1 MTSAARS
8 EFKFV
13 DRGFKKT
20 LLLVP
25 GWASDV
31 RIFSRLDLKY
41 NYLFVSKI
49 RLSSFTED
57 AGQALEERALEK
69 VSLFGHSLGGF
80 LVRDFALAFPQKTEE
95 LFLAGI
101 RKRYGREEIQGVA
114 ERVKKNRAA
123 FLRRFYADC
132 FAEEDKEWLW
142 FKENLLKAYL
152 EEMRLE
158 GLLEGLDYLSKVS
171 MEPKD
176 LQDIKKLT
184 IYHGA
189 EDKIAPLKEASEI
202 AKGVPHARFIV
213 VPNAG
218 HMVFIYG

>member
-13 DRGFKKT
+13 DRGFEKN

-25 GWASDV
+25 GWASDA

-41 NYLFVSKI
+41 NYLLVSKM
-49 RLSSFTED
+49 RLSSFPED
-57 AGQALEERALEK
+57 AVQVLKERAFEK
-69 VSLFGHSLGGF
+69 VSIFGHSLGGF
-80 LVRDFALAFPQKTEE
+80 LAKDFLLSFPGNVDE
-95 LFLAGI
+95 LFLSGI
-101 RKRYGREEIQGVA
+101 RKCYTSEEIAGVA

-132 FAEEDKEWLW
+132 FAGEDEGWLW

-171 MEPKD
+171 MESKD
-176 LQDIKKLT
+176 FQGVKHLT

-189 EDKIAPLKEASEI
+189 EDKIASLKEASEI
-202 AKGVPHARFIV
+202 AKGLPSARFIV

-218 HMVFIYG
+218 HMAFIYG

>member
-13 DRGFKKT
+13 DRGFEKT

-41 NYLFVSKI
+41 NYLLVTKI
-49 RLSSFTED
+49 RPSCFTED

-80 LVRDFALAFPQKTEE
+80 LAKDFLLAFPRKVDE
-95 LFLAGI
+95 LFLSGI
-101 RKRYGREEIQGVA
+101 RKRYVREEIAGVA
-114 ERVKKNRAA
+114 ERVKKNKAA

-158 GLLEGLDYLSKVS
+158 GLLEGLDYLSNVS
-171 MEPKD
+171 LEPKD
-176 LQDIKKLT
+176 LQGAKKLI